1 MEKNHEWHNDVKFK
15 KGDMTVS
22 DPALFNS
29 FDDVN
34 DSEESLSDEEDSSM
48 ADSEFD
54 TEDAYFK
61 AERALLKTLDD
72 AYEESLEKGFYT
84 HEEILEWLRARGEDV

>member
-1 MEKNHEWHNDVKFK
+1 MEKLTRGSED
-15 KGDMTVS
+15 
-22 DPALFNS
+22 
-29 FDDVN
+29 
-34 DSEESLSDEEDSSM
+34 EESST

-54 TEDAYFK
+54 TEDAYLK
-61 AERALLKTLDD
+61 AERALLKSLDD